1 MEFKN
6 VIFNEDCLLTMKRM
20 KEEGVKVDLIVTSPP
35 YNTGRNLKSER
46 ARNNH
51 EGRYDEYSESKTND
65 EYDSFTVDLF
75 NGYDG
80 ILKENGVVLYNISY
94 GTENPTQ
101 MWTCIADVCRK
112 TNFMI
117 ADCIVW
123 KKSSALPNNVSPNK
137 LTRICE
143 FVFVL
148 CKKTDYM
155 SYFMNKQISSLREDT
170 GQRLY
175 KNVFNYIEAANN
187 DGTNPLNKATFS
199 TELVRKLLQM
209 YSDKG
214 MLVYDSFMGT
224 GTTAIGAIKE
234 GCFYVGSEISSAQC
248 DYANNR
254 IKQETSQLSL
264 F

>member
-1 MEFKN
+1 M
-6 VIFNEDCLLTMKRM
+6 
-20 KEEGVKVDLIVTSPP
+20 
-35 YNTGRNLKSER
+35 
-46 ARNNH
+46 
-51 EGRYDEYSESKTND
+51 
-65 EYDSFTVDLF
+65 
-75 NGYDG
+75 
-80 ILKENGVVLYNISY
+80 YNISY

-101 MWTCIADVCRK
+101 MWTCIADICRN

-123 KKSSALPNNVSPNK
+123 KKKSALPNNVSPNK

-148 CKKTDYM
+148 CRKEEYSTF
-155 SYFMNKQISSLREDT
+155 FMNKELSTVRADN
-170 GQRLY
+170 GQKMY

-187 DGTNPLNKATFS
+187 DGSNDLNKATFS

-209 YSDKG
+209 YSKEG
-214 MLVYDSFMGT
+214 MIVYDSFMGT
-224 GTTAIGAIKE
+224 CTTAIGALKE
-234 GCFYVGSEISSAQC
+234 KCFYIGSELSKAQC

-254 IKQETSQLSL
+254 IKQETSQLTL